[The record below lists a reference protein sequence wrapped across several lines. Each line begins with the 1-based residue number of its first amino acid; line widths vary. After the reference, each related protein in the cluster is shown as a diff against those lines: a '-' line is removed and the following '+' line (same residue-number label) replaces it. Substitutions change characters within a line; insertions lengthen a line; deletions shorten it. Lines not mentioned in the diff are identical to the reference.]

1 MRIQDIIAKKRDKQ
15 KLTKEEIH
23 FLIEG
28 YTKGDIPDYQMA
40 AFAMAAFLNKLDD
53 DETANLTFEMMN
65 SGDIVDFGKFKGF
78 LCDKHST
85 GGVGDK
91 ISIPL
96 APLVGSCGVYIPMIS
111 GRGLGHTGGTL
122 DKLESIPGFTVDISF
137 DDFIKITKKVG
148 VCLIGQTKEITPAD
162 KKLYALR
169 DATSTVESIQLITAS
184 IMSKKL
190 AEGIKGLVLDVK
202 VGTGAFMKT
211 IKDAKQL
218 ASSMVAIGKKMDRT
232 VTAVISNMDQP
243 LGNMI
248 GNSLEMIESFD
259 TLKGKGPK
267 DIKDL
272 TYKLGAEMVKMA
284 GVVKTDEEAYALFD
298 KKIESGEAGKKM
310 KEILKAQGAD
320 PKCYDDYTK
329 IPVAKNRYSLKATKS
344 GYVSKFDTQEVGIA
358 AMLLGAGRKTKEDI
372 IDHSVG
378 LELFKKIG
386 DQVKE
391 GDVLVDL
398 IYNDEAKLK
407 DALLRLEPA
416 ITICNKKPAEFKL
429 VHEIVQ

>member
-28 YTKGDIPDYQMA
+28 YTKGEIPDYQMS

-284 GVVKTDEEAYALFD
+284 GIVKTDEEAFELFD